1 MDFKNCVWC
10 RQLIQLWWG
19 QKYIIYKNIR
29 TPFLSSPSLSLSIY
43 LSIDLWIY
51 LFFQLT
57 FYLSIHLSIYL
68 SMYSSI
74 CLPIYLVYIHTYIYL
89 SNIHIIIYLSFS
101 LALSLTPDLV
111 EHGLVGAE
119 EAPLEHLLLAVGVHH
134 RVADVEHLIM
144 KKQMIFSWL

>member
-1 MDFKNCVWC
+1 MQTINSIMARPK
-10 RQLIQLWWG
+10 I
-19 QKYIIYKNIR
+19 KYSN
-29 TPFLSSPSLSLSIY
+29 SLSIFPLFISVY
-43 LSIDLWIY
+43 LSIYRSMDLSIFPANF
-51 LFFQLT
+51 LSIN
-57 FYLSIHLSIYL
+57 LSIHIYL

-74 CLPIYLVYIHTYIYL
+74 CLSIYLVQIHTYIYL

-144 KKQMIFSWL
+144 KKQIIISWLL